1 MKDLKTDKQID
12 NTPVL
17 AIIVIG
23 WLITMMI
30 LMLIDPELTRNEF
43 YALWLI
49 TSTITGLLRHIFKQS

>member
-1 MKDLKTDKQID
+1 MDKQID

-17 AIIVIG
+17 AIIITG

-43 YALWLI
+43 YVLWLI
-49 TSTITGLLRHIFKQS
+49 TSTITGLLRYIFKQS

>member
-1 MKDLKTDKQID
+1 MDKQKD

-17 AIIVIG
+17 AIIVTG

-43 YALWLI
+43 FALWLI
-49 TSTITGLLRHIFKQS
+49 TSTIIGLLRHIFKQS

>member
-1 MKDLKTDKQID
+1 MDKQID

-30 LMLIDPELTRNEF
+30 LMLIDPELTRFTRNEF
-43 YALWLI
+43 FALWLI
-49 TSTITGLLRHIFKQS
+49 TSTIIGLLRHIFKQS